1 MKGLFCFLTGAAIG
15 AIGTFLY
22 FQKFVVPEIKADIL
36 KNEEEKQ
43 QAVVNKIIN
52 AGINPFD
59 VLKNGEKKEEELVI
73 SDYATRTEKTQKVL
87 VDYTNYS
94 RDPETATITV
104 KEEPKE
110 EADKENYGTP
120 YLIDPDSFDEFSP
133 SYTAHAFVIFSDGV
147 VIDDE
152 TEEILDEDPELVFG
166 KTAMDE
172 LDKGDIDIV
181 YIRNDEKKQDY
192 SLERRDYPFDGPSG
206 NYIPVLDPDDWRE

>member
-36 KNEEEKQ
+36 KDEEEKAQ
-43 QAVVNKIIN
+43 VNIDVPVVH
-52 AGINPFD
+52 AD
-59 VLKNGEKKEEELVI
+59 DKEEEPVI
-73 SDYATRTEKTQKVL
+73 SDYTTRTEKTQKVL

-94 RDPETATITV
+94 RDPEAATITV

-206 NYIPVLDPDDWRE
+206 NYIPVLNPDDWRE

>member
-36 KNEEEKQ
+36 KEEEEKA
-43 QAVVNKIIN
+43 QANI
-52 AGINPFD
+52 D
-59 VLKNGEKKEEELVI
+59 VPVAHVDDKEEELVI

-94 RDPETATITV
+94 RDPEAATITV
-104 KEEPKE
+104 KEEPKEE

-133 SYTAHAFVIFSDGV
+133 SYTAHAFVMFSDGI

>member
-36 KNEEEKQ
+36 KDEEEKA
-43 QAVVNKIIN
+43 QANI
-52 AGINPFD
+52 D
-59 VLKNGEKKEEELVI
+59 VPVIHVDDKEEELVI
-73 SDYATRTEKTQKVL
+73 SDYTTRTEKTQKVL

-133 SYTAHAFVIFSDGV
+133 SYTAHAFVMFSDGI

-172 LDKGDIDIV
+172 LDKDDIDIV

>member
-36 KNEEEKQ
+36 KDEEEKA
-43 QAVVNKIIN
+43 QAKIDVPVVHV
-52 AGINPFD
+52 D
-59 VLKNGEKKEEELVI
+59 DKEEELVI
-73 SDYATRTEKTQKVL
+73 SDYTTRTEKTQKVL

-94 RDPETATITV
+94 RDPEAATITV

>member
-36 KNEEEKQ
+36 KDEEEKA
-43 QAVVNKIIN
+43 QANIDVPVVRV
-52 AGINPFD
+52 D
-59 VLKNGEKKEEELVI
+59 DKEEELVI
-73 SDYATRTEKTQKVL
+73 SDYTTRTEKTQKVL

>member
-36 KNEEEKQ
+36 KEEEEKA
-43 QAVVNKIIN
+43 QANIDVPVVHV
-52 AGINPFD
+52 D
-59 VLKNGEKKEEELVI
+59 DKEEELVI
-73 SDYATRTEKTQKVL
+73 SDYTTRTEKTQKVL

-206 NYIPVLDPDDWRE
+206 NYIPVLNPDDWRE